1 MSDDG
6 RLLTLGALGALL
18 VGAAAV
24 RGSRATGATKPWI
37 HYDAVAKGG
46 IAKLTAMA
54 NEMIERGMKKREVD
68 QLLKDALSK
77 GDERERRGMG
87 FVQAFLDAGQQ
98 VFVVGPKLEQMF
110 VNTGLDRVPREVL
123 KAPYKAFWLALPGSE
138 LRLWSQR
145 NGWCVLRGM
154 YVDGSDPDQ
163 LRLLLYGPIPTREE
177 PNATN
182 EAYLYLDFDKV
193 YGASGGDLEGYLVDK
208 FGEALRLRSLTLP
221 ADVMAELMS
230 TQIQALRVAVNA
242 MLYWN
247 AGGAEITADPNYLAE
262 LELHKRLMAEKRKIE
277 NGHERERT
285 KRREIARIDEKA
297 AKVSGATVVW
307 LGRGIEEAKPE
318 STPGSTKRRRHFVRG
333 HWRLPARKHGERQLV
348 WVQPYERYADE
359 EATVTRHTYKT
370 NEGNDDEQ

>member
-1 MSDDG
+1 LSDDG
-6 RLLTLGALGALL
+6 RLFTLGALGVLL
-18 VGAAAV
+18 AGAAAI
-24 RGSRATGATKPWI
+24 RGSRTIGATKPWI
-37 HYDAVAKGG
+37 HYDAVAKGE
-46 IAKLTAMA
+46 IAKLADMA

-230 TQIQALRVAVNA
+230 VQIQALRIAVNA
-242 MLYWN
+242 MLYIN
-247 AGGAEITADPNYLAE
+247 ANGAELTPDPSYLTE
-262 LELHKRLMAEKRKIE
+262 LALHKRLMAEKRKVE
-277 NGHERERT
+277 NGHERERA

-307 LGRGIEEAKPE
+307 LGRSIEEAE
-318 STPGSTKRRRHFVRG
+318 SAKASSAERRRRHWVRG
-333 HWRLPARKHGERQLV
+333 HWRVPARKHGERQLV

-370 NEGNDDEQ
+370 KDSDHE